1 MQVLT
6 SGAAGQEDLGQRA
19 LVALAKQRD
28 SAAWSTLFSQHYDAV
43 YRYIYGRLGQ
53 KEEAEDLA
61 SQVFLEA
68 LQSIASFND
77 TGKPLAAWFFG
88 IARNLAN
95 NSVRRNKRLG
105 SQESLDSEDNEAA
118 LRSLPG
124 GLSNDSLDLMAGL
137 DELTK
142 EQRETIVLHFF
153 VGLSAKETGHVLGK
167 SQLAVYGLQVRGQ
180 AALRRRLGHG
190 TQQREQPAA

>member
-142 EQRETIVLHFF
+142 EQRETIVLRFF